1 MGQIRTN
8 IDDECYT
15 RDRANG
21 TAIRAKQRGSG
32 ILPHVAGLYPGHY
45 HFLWYRRKGGFADGQ
60 EEAGEGVVDEELHRP
75 CKRKRVKRTDRPVP
89 DRKWVHKEFRREVV
103 TLQLL
108 WQECKVLY
116 PDGYKLTQLYELYL
130 GLYS

>member
-1 MGQIRTN
+1 MNATP
-8 IDDECYT
+8 
-15 RDRANG
+15 
-21 TAIRAKQRGSG
+21 G
-32 ILPHVAGLYPGHY
+32 IAQTERQSERSNEAVVFYRMLLDCIPGHY